1 MMTSS
6 RSPKSADLVGPIE
19 KAAREQF
26 KGNELVEKV
35 KELRLKAI
43 NDLIDRQL
51 ILQEFRKQKFNIPEH
66 FIDDRIAT
74 LTREEFGG
82 DRSAFIRTLAAQG
95 YTLEKF
101 KQMETEKMIVQAM
114 RGTNGQG
121 RHRRAG
127 KTRSWP
133 ITERT
138 ARSSRARIRSSCA

>member
-1 MMTSS
+1 MMMSS
-6 RSPKSADLVGPIE
+6 RSPKSVTSSAIE

-95 YTLEKF
+95 YTLKKF
-101 KQMETEKMIVQAM
+101 KQMETEKMMVGDAQQY
-114 RGTNGQG
+114 GQG
-121 RHRRAG
+121 RYRCAG
-127 KTRSWP
+127 SRSRP
-133 ITERT
+133 ITGRT
-138 ARSSRARIRSSCA
+138 AGISPSKIRSSCA